1 MRYRNIRWE
10 CIPLQD
16 DDIISL
22 SSGGI
27 FRPEPARTRTNY
39 MPNQTAKDQKAEDAK
54 EARAEHRAEVAEA
67 RAAKAEAKEAKKA
80 YTVAVHPVSAAR
92 GFVVYNRGKQ
102 IVATFPDEAT
112 AQAFADEQ
120 AKE

>member
-1 MRYRNIRWE
+1 
-10 CIPLQD
+10 
-16 DDIISL
+16 
-22 SSGGI
+22 
-27 FRPEPARTRTNY
+27 
-39 MPNQTAKDQKAEDAK
+39 MPKQSDAAETDAK

-67 RAAKAEAKEAKKA
+67 KAAKAEAKETKKA

-102 IVATFPDEAT
+102 IVATFPDEAS

-120 AKE
+120 TKE